1 MRRVSGR
8 KPAGSQTIGT
18 RSASRADRL
27 TERPAKRI
35 VLKLGS
41 RILTE
46 GTTRLSRDRF
56 AQVASAVAAAPE
68 VEIVIVSSGAI
79 AAGFSTLG
87 FSAPPQRIEDRQAAA
102 AVGQTHL
109 MGLWASAFAE
119 VGKSV
124 GQILLTNDGL
134 ADRRRYV
141 TARQAMGS
149 LLSAGIVPIV
159 NENDAVSVDEIMVGD
174 NDSLAAVTAALVDA
188 HLLVLLT
195 DVAGVYRE
203 DPANAPAAEPVAFAR
218 GVDELRDFCYRKTAA
233 ESIGGM
239 VTKLDAAEKAGRYGI
254 PTVIASG
261 SDPSALTTVL
271 AGGRVGTLIA
281 ADPEPLRARK
291 HWMSVQTRLPGSLVV
306 DDGAVRAIQKS
317 GSLLPSGV
325 VEVQGR
331 FRSGDLVSVVDQT
344 GTEKARGIV
353 RFDDRDVERIRGL
366 HSTEV
371 ERVLD
376 RRAGNVVMRTDR
388 MFVFEK
394 SEDR

>member
-1 MRRVSGR
+1 M
-8 KPAGSQTIGT
+8 
-18 RSASRADRL
+18 
-27 TERPAKRI
+27 
-35 VLKLGS
+35 
-41 RILTE
+41 
-46 GTTRLSRDRF
+46 
-56 AQVASAVAAAPE
+56 
-68 VEIVIVSSGAI
+68 
-79 AAGFSTLG
+79 
-87 FSAPPQRIEDRQAAA
+87 
-102 AVGQTHL
+102 
-109 MGLWASAFAE
+109 
-119 VGKSV
+119 
-124 GQILLTNDGL
+124 
-134 ADRRRYV
+134 
-141 TARQAMGS
+141 
-149 LLSAGIVPIV
+149 
-159 NENDAVSVDEIMVGD
+159 
-174 NDSLAAVTAALVDA
+174 TAALVDA

-218 GVDELRDFCYRKTAA
+218 GVDELREFCYRKTAA

-281 ADPEPLRARK
+281 ADPKPLRARK
-291 HWMSVQTRLPGSLVV
+291 HWMSVQSRLPGSLVV

-317 GSLLPSGV
+317 ASLLPSGV
-325 VEVQGR
+325 VEVRGR

-344 GTEKARGIV
+344 GTERARGIV

-371 ERVLD
+371 DRVLD

-388 MFVFEK
+388 MFVFQR